1 MVNIIIEVG
10 NSHTEKNS
18 NSVYFAE
25 AVGNSSEVN
34 QQSFGFD
41 RNCYGLFVLYYV
53 IVSVFDSVIYEPEL
67 CQ

>member
-1 MVNIIIEVG
+1 VLMVNIIIEVG

-34 QQSFGFD
+34 
-41 RNCYGLFVLYYV
+41 
-53 IVSVFDSVIYEPEL
+53 
-67 CQ
+67 